1 MKTEGRSQK
10 SAVVWRKVFFFCLIS
25 TVFSLLSCSIP
36 NLESP
41 QCTEARNTV
50 REFYS
55 YHFGN
60 DMKFSSENLKRREKF
75 LSGSLK
81 QELEKQTFS
90 TTKDYF
96 TATDD
101 FPKAFRVGGC
111 KVEDGNKTVF
121 RVLLFWKDDQRDE
134 QKEIQVEAIKEN
146 NNWLINKVWN

>member
-1 MKTEGRSQK
+1 
-10 SAVVWRKVFFFCLIS
+10 
-25 TVFSLLSCSIP
+25 
-36 NLESP
+36 
-41 QCTEARNTV
+41 
-50 REFYS
+50 
-55 YHFGN
+55 
-60 DMKFSSENLKRREKF
+60 MKFSSENLKRREKF

-134 QKEIQVEAIKEN
+134 QKEIQVEATKEN
-146 NNWLINKVWN
+146 NNWLINKVGN

>member
-1 MKTEGRSQK
+1 MKTEVRSKK
-10 SAVVWRKVFFFCLIS
+10 SEVVWREVFFFCLLS
-25 TVFSLLSCSIP
+25 SVFCLLSCSIP

-41 QCTEARNTV
+41 ECTEARNTV

-60 DMKFSSENLKRREKF
+60 DMKFSAENLNRREKF

-81 QELEKQTFS
+81 QELEKQTS

-101 FPKAFRVGGC
+101 YPKAFRVGSC
-111 KVEDGNKTVF
+111 KIEGEYKTVF
-121 RVLLFWKDDQRDE
+121 GVLLFWKDEQRDE